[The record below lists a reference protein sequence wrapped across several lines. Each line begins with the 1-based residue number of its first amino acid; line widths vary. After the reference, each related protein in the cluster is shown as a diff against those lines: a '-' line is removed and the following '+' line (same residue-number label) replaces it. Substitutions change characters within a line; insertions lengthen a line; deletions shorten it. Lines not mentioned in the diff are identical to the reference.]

1 MLCVFQLAFCS
12 LLPHNLRGQQFKG
25 DREAPPR
32 PEDTLRIAMDYP
44 YYSPPAKRPRDFAF
58 RIGFNPY
65 AGDVLDTFADTLK
78 RDLVDHY
85 IKVPFHLSSEQL
97 DTIYQKMLAIDL
109 FNYRNV
115 QTVGELRRTRCM
127 KVFDIKVRLDSVTRY
142 IGTIPCSGQYKQNV
156 LAVGDFIHLI
166 SRMMHSSEEYRKL
179 PKPTVFRL

>member
-1 MLCVFQLAFCS
+1 MFQIAFWFLVPPS
-12 LLPHNLRGQQFKG
+12 LQGQQFKG

-32 PEDTLRIAMDYP
+32 SEDTVRIAMDHP
-44 YYSPPAKRPRDFAF
+44 HFSPPPKRPSDFAF

-65 AGDVLDTFADTLK
+65 AGDVLDTFVDTLE

-85 IKVPFHLSSEQL
+85 IKVPFHVSNEQL

-115 QTVGELRRTRCM
+115 LTVGELRHTRCM
-127 KVFDIKVRLDSVTRY
+127 KVFDIKVRVDSVTRY
-142 IGTIPCSGQYKQNV
+142 IGSIPCSGPYKQDV
-156 LAVGDFIHLI
+156 QALADLSNMIA
-166 SRMMHSSEEYRKL
+166 RMMYSSTEYKKL